1 VGLVHKLRVEV
12 FWGKTKF
19 SNIPGEKNAHQR
31 LDCTINL
38 YELSQMVLN
47 RLKENLQIAPEK

>member
-38 YELSQMVLN
+38 YELSQNGFKSAERKSAN
-47 RLKENLQIAPEK
+47 RS